1 MKLFEKYLLA
11 CTNQRIPMPKEWQK
25 SLGLD
30 LDERKQVHDATRA
43 EITGYRFQQDDTL
56 ERGFVHREVRSLELD
71 EQARY
76 LIGLYLNAIKEHRGT
91 DFTPYFNVG
100 VSIYQFPYYVTKVPI
115 IRNEV
120 YSIYGSTLQPVQ
132 ARIYSEASNVEES
145 FLIHA
150 LSQVN
155 HYELR
160 TRIYFD
166 KVIYKLA
173 IIKLKKEEEF
183 IKTLSGLQETML
195 QEAQDKK
202 GEADLTESEV
212 QEVLDKAYEKAL
224 AESAEKLKEYKSV
237 VASLL
242 SAQDEYFML
251 ELKSFQPL
259 TVVHGSYEPIAQLAV
274 NGEDA
279 VVKMKDPKMYPS
291 VGIHLLEYADKLMPL
306 LTDMTITK
314 NSPTEE
320 RQLVN
325 SNYYGD
331 TIEDKV
337 KRNTRGLTD
346 VDEFVGGNFL
356 W

>member
-76 LIGLYLNAIKEHRGT
+76 LIGLYLNAIKEHKGT

-132 ARIYSEASNVEES
+132 ARIYSEASDIEES

-160 TRIYFD
+160 TRTYFD
-166 KVIYKLA
+166 IEEKKLA
-173 IIKLKKEEEF
+173 LVYEEELLAAAEKEALENGTPLTEEKRKE
-183 IKTLSGLQETML
+183 I
-195 QEAQDKK
+195 EAQAKMM
-202 GEADLTESEV
+202 AI
-212 QEVLDKAYEKAL
+212 AAL
-224 AESAEKLKEYKSV
+224 QS
-237 VASLL
+237 
-242 SAQDEYFML
+242 QDEYFML

-274 NGEDA
+274 NGDNA